1 MAIVPMKKVGILA
14 HNTNFDS
21 VTSTLGELGIV
32 QITIP
37 PGITADSGKELEE
50 ITTRIHRV
58 ADFLESFP
66 DKTPPRLKLPHCEL
80 SRIASE
86 FDVQT
91 VLGDIEENRREL
103 EELKSR
109 KINLGQAIDALSP
122 YSSVPFALGKLV
134 DTPNVG
140 IRLGFLPKERVL
152 SCFSPDSG
160 IADLIDKRT
169 VSKDLEGEYLLIMFH
184 KSVEEE
190 VEKALAECNFAQF
203 HIGDSKETPI
213 LEISRMSEE
222 LSEVVTSISTI
233 EKTIR
238 DTAKSQLPL
247 LKALEGYFRADLAE
261 KRLIDLSESTEQT
274 LYLTG
279 WIKGRDVD
287 GLQKSLARESDAIL
301 VETINP
307 DEREAP
313 PVALK
318 NPPVVE
324 AFEVITDLYGRP
336 RAGMVDPTPF
346 IAPFFPIFFGL
357 CLTDAGYGLLL
368 TLLGGGFLL
377 FGKLGS
383 GAKKFMR
390 FILYSGIAT
399 VIIGALAGGWFGA
412 DLVSMNNPI
421 AHTLLSIKLFD
432 PLADAIQFFAASVFL
447 GVLQVSVGYV
457 LSGYVGAKESQ
468 NGILKLRAI
477 LLALSWIAVTIGAGT
492 FVANYLIPETMA
504 PVMPIGLSLLKFG
517 ALGIVGFSIVLGI
530 AGKRGI
536 GGSISDGL
544 AFDGLYGIVSLFG
557 DLLSYARILALGLS
571 TGVIAGVINI
581 IAKQLAEMI
590 PGVGIIVAALL
601 VIVGHV
607 AYTGLSALGAF
618 VHPARLHF
626 VEYFTKF
633 YEAGGEPFEP
643 YRREVEG
650 VDIVE

>member
-58 ADFLESFP
+58 ADFLESFSE
-66 DKTPPRLKLPHCEL
+66 KTPPRLKLPHCEL

-86 FDVQT
+86 FDIQT

-140 IRLGFLPKERVL
+140 IRLGFQPKERVL

-169 VSKDLEGEYLLIMFH
+169 VSKDLEGEYSLIMFH

-190 VEKALAECNFAQF
+190 VEKALAECNFVQF

-213 LEISRMSEE
+213 IEISRMSEE

-287 GLQKSLARESDAIL
+287 GLQQSLARESDAIL